1 MAVSRRIFAI
11 GLMAGIGATGFGSTA
26 TADDVTDFYKGK
38 RLTLIVPTS
47 AGGGYDVPARAL
59 SRHITQHVPGKP
71 GIVVRNMPGAGGKRA
86 VNYVYNVAPKDGSL
100 ISAVHSFISFDPLF
114 EGAKTKAKF
123 DARKFNWLGSI
134 ASTTSVGVSWHTS
147 PVKTYKDLFSHDLV
161 VGGVGTTTPMVT
173 HPNLFRGLL
182 GMRFNVIAGYLS
194 ASEVDLAMERGE
206 IQGRMTTP
214 GSA

>member
-1 MAVSRRIFAI
+1 MAVLRRIFAI

-147 PVKTYKDLFSHDLV
+147 PVRPTRTFSAM
-161 VGGVGTTTPMVT
+161 TW
-173 HPNLFRGLL
+173 
-182 GMRFNVIAGYLS
+182 LS
-194 ASEVDLAMERGE
+194 AVSAPRRRWSL
-206 IQGRMTTP
+206 TP
-214 GSA
+214 IFSGAFWECALMSLPVT